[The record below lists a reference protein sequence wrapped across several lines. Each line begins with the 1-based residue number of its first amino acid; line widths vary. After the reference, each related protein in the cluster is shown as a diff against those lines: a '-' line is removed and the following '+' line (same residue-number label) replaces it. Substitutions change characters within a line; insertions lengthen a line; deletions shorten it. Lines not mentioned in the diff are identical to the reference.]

1 MWQVLREIL
10 NQVQDDGG
18 VVQDDGGVVQD
29 DEERNHLCL
38 IVYCSHNNYL
48 KTQASSVV
56 ELACVCYSTLTI
68 IDFKS
73 FLLELVPYNSSYLPG
88 IVRMVLV
95 LSSKNSNDSLS
106 SVIPAFAVAP
116 ALTLTR

>member
-1 MWQVLREIL
+1 MFGIYKFSGQ
-10 NQVQDDGG
+10 Q
-18 VVQDDGGVVQD
+18 
-29 DEERNHLCL
+29 
-38 IVYCSHNNYL
+38 NNYL
-48 KTQASSVV
+48 KKQASSVV

-106 SVIPAFAVAP
+106 SVIPAFAKFIADHIFRLCGCRP
-116 ALTLTR
+116 GYTFY